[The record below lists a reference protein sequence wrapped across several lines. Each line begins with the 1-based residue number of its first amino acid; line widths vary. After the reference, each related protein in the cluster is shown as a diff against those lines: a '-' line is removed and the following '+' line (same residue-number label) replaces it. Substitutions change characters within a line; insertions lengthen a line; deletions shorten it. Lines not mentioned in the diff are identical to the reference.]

1 MKTLFKTLM
10 VTTALALAYPAVAA
24 GPASAP
30 RAQDVTH
37 EQHMKFAADRFDAI
51 DANKDGKISAE
62 ERAAMRRGRGMA
74 APAEMTRE
82 QHMQFAE
89 ERFKAMDV
97 NQDGKITADERRAHR
112 GGKAGMYRK
121 NCAAS
126 APEGCYGQGPRGRFG
141 PGASVPVA
149 K

>member
-1 MKTLFKTLM
+1 MKTLFNTLA
-10 VTTALALAYPAVAA
+10 VAVALALAYPAVAA

-51 DANKDGKISAE
+51 DTNKDGKISAE

-89 ERFKAMDV
+89 ERFKAMDA
-97 NQDGKITADERRAHR
+97 NQDGKISADERRGWR
-112 GGKAGMYRK
+112 GGKAGMHRK
-121 NCAAS
+121 GCPASGPDDCRGYGPRGGFGPRAS
-126 APEGCYGQGPRGRFG
+126 AP
-141 PGASVPVA
+141 AA